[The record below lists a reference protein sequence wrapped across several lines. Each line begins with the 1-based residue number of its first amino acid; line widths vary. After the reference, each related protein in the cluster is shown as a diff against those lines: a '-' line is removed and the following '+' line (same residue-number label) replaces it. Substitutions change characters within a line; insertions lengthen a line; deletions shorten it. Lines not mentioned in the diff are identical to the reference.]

1 MGNIRILVIEDNPD
15 DIAMMQ
21 RKVTSHF
28 DIDFVTSGEEGL
40 KSLKEKKYDIVVTDY
55 AMPKMTGLDVLDR
68 IKNEGYDIPLIIMSG
83 VGNEWIAVEAMKK
96 GACDYIVKSICP
108 DWLEVFPSVIQ
119 KSIEKYRIIKG
130 KKKAE
135 EGLRKALEDLEKTQD
150 RLREL
155 TITDDLTGLYNR
167 RHLFNQLQ
175 LEILRAKRL
184 GDPLSLIVLD
194 VDNFK
199 SYNDR
204 YGHLEGDRVLRRL
217 AEVIKDNIRQI
228 DSTYRY
234 GGEEF
239 AIILPVTKIQD
250 GLPVAERIRSAF
262 EAVEFTPEV
271 SKGKVEH
278 AYRTLSIGIAGLDP
292 DYNLEDLVKYADD
305 AMYEAKRKGKNQVFV
320 SNPKA
325 KE

>member
-21 RKVTSHF
+21 RKLTAHF
-28 DIDFVTSGEEGL
+28 DIDFATSGEEAL

-96 GACDYIVKSICP
+96 GACDYIVKAICP
-108 DWLEVFPSVIQ
+108 DWLEVFPSIIQ
-119 KSIEKYRIIKG
+119 KSIEKYRTIKG
-130 KKKAE
+130 KEKAE
-135 EGLRKALEDLEKTQD
+135 EELRRALKELEKSQG

-175 LEILRAKRL
+175 LEIMRAKRL
-184 GDPLSLIVLD
+184 GDPLSLIILD
-194 VDNFK
+194 LDDFK

-217 AEVIKDNIRQI
+217 AGVIKDNIRQI

-250 GLPVAERIRSAF
+250 GLLIAERIRSAF

-278 AYRTLSIGIAGLDP
+278 VYKTLSIGIAGLDP

-320 SNPKA
+320 SDPKA
-325 KE
+325 EE